1 MKRVTPLALLLA
13 AAGAL
18 EAQQVPTVTL
28 PRASATFS
36 EPFTQIVGL
45 RELPD
50 GRVILADPRERTL
63 ALLDFRSGQATR
75 IGREGQGPGEWR
87 LPNGVYALPGDSTL
101 VFDVGNMRY
110 LVVDPKGQPAYTFS
124 LIGDGA
130 PGGGQRA
137 VAPGGQRTPPPGG
150 QRSPAP
156 GGQRAQRGPGGPGG
170 PGMAGGAMASVLR
183 PPSGVDAQGRL
194 YFASS
199 PFRMGPDGPVAVDSI
214 EITRVDRENDRVDTI
229 ARIHVP
235 GTQVTAGQQGTNT
248 MRLAVRMSGPFEARD
263 EWAVAPDGRI
273 AVVRHSPFR
282 VEWVAPAGTVTRGPE
297 QPYTPIPVTDADRE
311 AVAEARR
318 SAGGMRVMMGPG
330 GTQVTMGGQAA
341 DAPPMDDTED
351 WPDTKPPFSA
361 GAARIAPNGHLWLL
375 RSRRADD
382 PVPVYDVFDGA
393 GRLIRRVALPRD
405 TRLVGFG
412 ARSVYLVRTDDSDL
426 QYLERVDAPELLGAR

>member
-137 VAPGGQRTPPPGG
+137 VAPGG
-150 QRSPAP
+150 
-156 GGQRAQRGPGGPGG
+156 
-170 PGMAGGAMASVLR
+170 
-183 PPSGVDAQGRL
+183 SGRRRL
-194 YFASS
+194 EVS
-199 PFRMGPDGPVAVDSI
+199 
-214 EITRVDRENDRVDTI
+214 
-229 ARIHVP
+229 
-235 GTQVTAGQQGTNT
+235 
-248 MRLAVRMSGPFEARD
+248 
-263 EWAVAPDGRI
+263 
-273 AVVRHSPFR
+273 
-282 VEWVAPAGTVTRGPE
+282 
-297 QPYTPIPVTDADRE
+297 
-311 AVAEARR
+311 ARR
-318 SAGGMRVMMGPG
+318 
-330 GTQVTMGGQAA
+330 
-341 DAPPMDDTED
+341 
-351 WPDTKPPFSA
+351 
-361 GAARIAPNGHLWLL
+361 
-375 RSRRADD
+375 
-382 PVPVYDVFDGA
+382 
-393 GRLIRRVALPRD
+393 RRVASVRSAVREVRVGREWRVGRWRRCCVPRQAWMHRD
-405 TRLVGFG
+405 DCTSLHRRFAWDRT
-412 ARSVYLVRTDDSDL
+412 ARWPWTASR
-426 QYLERVDAPELLGAR
+426 